1 MTTRQAANFI
11 VRIRRAVL
19 DKIVSTKCMRNGV
32 PSAEYFERY
41 MRANHMALLR
51 VVNSS
56 EYSAG
61 NYNELFKL
69 LNK

>member
-1 MTTRQAANFI
+1 
-11 VRIRRAVL
+11 
-19 DKIVSTKCMRNGV
+19 MRNGV